1 MECPELNKLIED
13 IQGNLIP
20 FKFRPILETHLNE
33 CRSCRAGMNKFLKI
47 RQILEKTVYSEF
59 SEDKYLVYLSK
70 VAGKNLRWE
79 SPEESREKSRKML
92 RGLIIRVAI
101 GFIVA
106 AGLGAS
112 AALILGRLG
121 IIGKGGPEVEIA
133 ADKTALEKP
142 FPAAGTPGSYQ
153 STPPAPAG
161 TVSDSSQRI
170 VLPEEGVTPDAIFD
184 LLNSTYDT
192 GFALEPPTGA
202 EKDSSRLRIFQS
214 ELVALRDALSRTPF
228 DHDLGKRT
236 RDKYRQVIEER
247 KRLGAPAK
255 VSEYYGLGYLH
266 YSAGEYP
273 QTAIV
278 TAEGLRMVR
287 MGPTQYLHYL
297 KAMSHYRLAL
307 KAATPLPPD
316 TTSNEEARIRG
327 AALRAQL
334 DAEGR
339 RSAVVELRKAIAEFS
354 HLLTNPELEPTA
366 REWILKCNKLIE
378 QSATQP

>member
-1 MECPELNKLIED
+1 MECPELKKLIED

-33 CRSCRAGMNKFLKI
+33 CRSCRVGMNNFLKI

-79 SPEESREKSRKML
+79 SPEESRERSRKML
-92 RGLIIRVAI
+92 RGLVIKVAI

-153 STPPAPAG
+153 SAPPAPAG

-192 GFALEPPTGA
+192 GFGLEPPTGA

-247 KRLGAPAK
+247 KRLG
-255 VSEYYGLGYLH
+255 VSGQG
-266 YSAGEYP
+266 
-273 QTAIV
+273 
-278 TAEGLRMVR
+278 
-287 MGPTQYLHYL
+287 
-297 KAMSHYRLAL
+297 
-307 KAATPLPPD
+307 
-316 TTSNEEARIRG
+316 
-327 AALRAQL
+327 
-334 DAEGR
+334 
-339 RSAVVELRKAIAEFS
+339 
-354 HLLTNPELEPTA
+354 
-366 REWILKCNKLIE
+366 
-378 QSATQP
+378 